1 MEQKFE
7 GTPQATVEL
16 DGRRVTRSD
25 VINDWGSRL
34 QWEIRRD
41 GQVVATPPA
50 RAELNYEHADA
61 TPGEYQVVLQ
71 MWKYVNYKKDG
82 EGNFTESKF
91 VDISSPVTYRI

>member
-16 DGRRVTRSD
+16 NGRRVTRSD

-50 RAELNYEHADA
+50 RAESTYEHADA

>member
-7 GTPQATVEL
+7 GTPQATIQL
-16 DGRRVTRSD
+16 DGRRLTRTDVTG
-25 VINDWGSRL
+25 DWGSRL

-50 RAELNYEHADA
+50 RAELTYEHADA

-91 VDISSPVTYRI
+91 VDISSPVTYRV